1 MTDSFVMIY
10 VYNLNYVWHS
20 CDINDFASH
29 LFGGSKTFLVN
40 STSHLFATISTIS

>member
-20 CDINDFASH
+20 CDINDFA
-29 LFGGSKTFLVN
+29 GFLEGVKH
-40 STSHLFATISTIS
+40 S